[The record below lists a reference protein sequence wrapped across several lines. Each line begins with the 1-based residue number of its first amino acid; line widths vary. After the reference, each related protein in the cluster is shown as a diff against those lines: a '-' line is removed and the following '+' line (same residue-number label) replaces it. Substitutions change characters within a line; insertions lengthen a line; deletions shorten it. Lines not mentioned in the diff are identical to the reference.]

1 MYYNIIRDT
10 SFKKSDAFIG
20 FQKDTPASVIF
31 QATNQLRLACS
42 AIKDGSF
49 ERTTKW
55 RSILEWSGMVTD
67 NWEIEEEDPG
77 AWKEAVSYVVSI
89 LLADIIIM
97 VSMYGWFDNLYS
109 NRTCIAI

>member
-1 MYYNIIRDT
+1 MVISVQCHTIFRDT

-55 RSILEWSGMVTD
+55 RSILEWSGMATD
-67 NWEIEEEDPG
+67 NWAIEEEDPG
-77 AWKEAVSYVVSI
+77 AWKEAVSNGVSI
-89 LLADIIIM
+89 ILAMI
-97 VSMYGWFDNLYS
+97 L
-109 NRTCIAI
+109 C

>member
-1 MYYNIIRDT
+1 MVMNASRDTIFRDT

-55 RSILEWSGMVTD
+55 RSILEWSGIATD
-67 NWEIEEEDPG
+67 NWGIEEEDPE
-77 AWKEAVSYVVSI
+77 AWKEAVSHTVSI
-89 LLADIIIM
+89 LGHNTII
-97 VSMYGWFDNLYS
+97 
-109 NRTCIAI
+109 

>member
-1 MYYNIIRDT
+1 MVVNAYYYNIIRDT

-55 RSILEWSGMVTD
+55 KSILEWSGMATD
-67 NWEIEEEDPG
+67 NWAIEEENPVS
-77 AWKEAVSYVVSI
+77 WKEAVSYEVSSISYNMII
-89 LLADIIIM
+89 LWWG
-97 VSMYGWFDNLYS
+97 VHSMDS
-109 NRTCIAI
+109 VTV